1 MDAKNSR
8 IEKIN
13 AELQKDIYEVITRR
27 LKNPYITEMV
37 SITAVDTSKDL
48 KHAKVFISVFSTNK
62 ERKERTITALKE
74 DAKRIRFELA
84 KVFKARTV
92 PEISFVI
99 DESLEYGDK
108 MDKLLLK
115 IKKEENSGNV

>member
-8 IEKIN
+8 IDKIN

-27 LKNPYITEMV
+27 LKNPFVTEMV

-48 KHAKVFISVFSTNK
+48 KHAKVFISVYSANAIK
-62 ERKERTITALKE
+62 KERTINALKE
-74 DAKRIRFELA
+74 DAKRIRYELA
-84 KVFKARTV
+84 KIFKARTV